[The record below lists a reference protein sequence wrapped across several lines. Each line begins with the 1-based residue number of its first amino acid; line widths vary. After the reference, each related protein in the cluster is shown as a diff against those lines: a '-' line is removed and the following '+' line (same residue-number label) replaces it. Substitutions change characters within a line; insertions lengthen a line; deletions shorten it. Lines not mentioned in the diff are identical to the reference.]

1 VPIQKDY
8 FFPESEAAERA
19 ALIVPELVMAEGRHA
34 SAVLRNPATEQ
45 TVRKNALFLQCE
57 L

>member
-1 VPIQKDY
+1 VAIQKDY

-19 ALIVPELVMAEGRHA
+19 ALMVPELVMAEGRHA